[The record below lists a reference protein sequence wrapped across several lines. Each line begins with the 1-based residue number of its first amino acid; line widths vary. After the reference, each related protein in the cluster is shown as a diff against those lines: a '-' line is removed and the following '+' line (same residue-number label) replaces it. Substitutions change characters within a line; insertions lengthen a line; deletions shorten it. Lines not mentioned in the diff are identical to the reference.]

1 MTQTDSTQI
10 SAKKTERLDVRL
22 SHDKKKAF
30 SEACENQG
38 DTPSN
43 AVRRFIN
50 SYIRRSGRDDI
61 NASMR
66 GLFRGKG
73 LLLTGGV
80 AALMAAFIVVPK
92 WMNSEPVY
100 MTKAELFA
108 YYDYDNSGILEVGE
122 ISQNDDHLHRV
133 LNIDGEIGIST
144 KEFYTH
150 GTMKWLYFDPD
161 SNVTL
166 EDTVTKTKNGIHR
179 RRVTIVSSLPDGKIP
194 EGAMIPTGNP
204 DKPFME
210 LEEYMALDKPW
221 EMPNIDVPREIRR
234 EAFKKLPPAQ
244 IMKNNY
250 VIFDLRDTDKFQI
263 DVLEHTSHATMS
275 KSMNYQR
282 SVEWVEGED
291 KPHFVMGEG
300 YDWWKSLQE

>member
-1 MTQTDSTQI
+1 MPISDS
-10 SAKKTERLDVRL
+10 SKPFEKKTERLDVRL

-61 NASMR
+61 VASIR
-66 GLFRGKG
+66 GITRGKG
-73 LLLTGGV
+73 LFLIGGLTVLL
-80 AALMAAFIVVPK
+80 AAFIFIPRLL
-92 WMNSEPVY
+92 NAEPSY
-100 MTKAELFA
+100 MSKAELFTH
-108 YYDYDNSGILEVGE
+108 YDYDESGLLELGE
-122 ISQNDDHLHRV
+122 ISPNDDHLHRV
-133 LNIDGEIGIST
+133 LNIDGEAGISPN
-144 KEFYTH
+144 EFYAH
-150 GTMKWLYFDPD
+150 GTMKWSYFNPD
-161 SNVTL
+161 SNVVL
-166 EDTVTKTKNGIHR
+166 EDSVSDTKNGIQR

-204 DKPFME
+204 DNPLMS
-210 LEEYMALDKPW
+210 LEEYVALDEPW

-234 EAFKKLPPAQ
+234 EAFNKLPPAQ

-291 KPHFVMGEG
+291 KPHFVMGTG
-300 YDWWKSLQE
+300 HDWWKSMEE